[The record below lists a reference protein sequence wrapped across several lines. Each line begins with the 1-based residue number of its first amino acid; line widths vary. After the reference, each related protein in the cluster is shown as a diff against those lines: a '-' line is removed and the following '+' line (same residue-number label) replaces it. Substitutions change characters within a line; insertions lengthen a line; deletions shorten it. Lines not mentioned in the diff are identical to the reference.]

1 MGRKS
6 IQSHHAQR
14 LLRFVVRRRAVR
26 AEGGVFLLRLQGSF
40 GGNQLEA
47 DLEVGRLK
55 TIKKADLKTCQLKH
69 GSGAG
74 YSVGRM

>member
-14 LLRFVVRRRAVR
+14 LLRFVVRRRAIR
-26 AEGGVFLLRLQGSF
+26 AEGGVFLLRLHGSL
-40 GGNQLEA
+40 GGDQLETH
-47 DLEVGRLK
+47 LEVWRLK
-55 TIKKADLKTCQLKH
+55 TIKKADLKACQLKH